1 MRGQV
6 IDGLYKG
13 CTVFRSENNAL
24 CIQDPQTGIIPVT
37 RNNSQSVTDI
47 SHNYPGFGAKTYMV
61 RWKEDAVSVLQLFP
75 DQTIPQTQP
84 ETPKPGKKSR
94 LPLVLGIAVAA
105 LCVVL
110 AAAWFAG
117 VFHRHTWAE
126 ATCTAPRTCTH
137 CGEREGKI
145 LPHTPGDWTVVKKA
159 LYGSW
164 GTRQQNCADCG
175 KELARQSY
183 LPDAY
188 SGNLYTC
195 SSDEFVQR
203 LNLWLQ
209 EAGLAWDTEL
219 TDREGEML
227 AIQILEG
234 DTLQGVVCFVD
245 KNYSTVMGDG
255 PGRINAS
262 SVCIAFQKG
271 STVQEKKL
279 LPVLVAC
286 CNNNLDLASAGE
298 LVTQIQTN
306 RKFESDGVRYHWG
319 TVDGLDYLFLGFD
332 SVPESLNKLPDVP
345 GSEQEESHTPG
356 QSILYDSN
364 GNLRDADS
372 FAAVYRQEAGKLS
385 QEYGYGKLQVD
396 YLSNFENHTYGIH
409 KEGTSQYTAMG
420 FGLGEDLITKNGT
433 FDQIYLICPT
443 DKEDLQTAFAFHSSA
458 MVCLVDPTLG
468 DLTECAGF
476 LDQMV
481 EEMDQEG
488 KTLKEING
496 ITYYMTLRDD
506 GYICLVISF

>member
-13 CTVFRSENNAL
+13 CTVFRSENNTL
-24 CIQDPQTGIIPVT
+24 CIQDPQAGIIPVT

-75 DQTIPQTQP
+75 DQTIPQTRQ
-84 ETPKPGKKSR
+84 ETPTPGKKSR
-94 LPLVLGIAVAA
+94 LPLVLAIAAIA
-105 LCVVL
+105 LCAVL

-126 ATCTAPRTCTH
+126 ATCTAPRICTG
-137 CGEREGKI
+137 CAEREGKV
-145 LPHTPGDWTVVKKA
+145 LPHTPGDWTVAKKA

-175 KELARQSY
+175 KELARERY

-188 SGNLYTC
+188 TGKLYTC
-195 SSDEFVQR
+195 SSDEFLQR

-209 EAGLAWDTEL
+209 EAGLPWVTEL
-219 TDREGEML
+219 TDREGGML

-245 KNYSTVMGDG
+245 SNYTTVMGDG

-262 SVCIAFQKG
+262 SICIAFQEG
-271 STVQEKKL
+271 STEQEEKL

-298 LVTQIQTN
+298 LVTQIRSN
-306 RKFESDGVRYHWG
+306 REFESDGVRYLWG
-319 TVDGLDYLFLGFD
+319 NVDGLDYLFLGFD
-332 SVPESLNKLPDVP
+332 SVPDSLSKLPDVP
-345 GSEQEESHTPG
+345 GSEQEESHTTG
-356 QSILYDSN
+356 QSILYDSS
-364 GNLRDADS
+364 GELRDADS

-385 QEYGYGKLQVD
+385 QEYGYGALQVD
-396 YLSNFENHTYGIH
+396 YLSDFENHTYGIH
-409 KEGTSQYTAMG
+409 KEGISQYTAMA
-420 FGLGEDLITKNGT
+420 FGLGEVLIEKNGS
-433 FDQIYLICPT
+433 FDEIYLICPT
-443 DKEDLQTAFAFHSSA
+443 DTESQRTAFAFHSSA

-468 DLTECAGF
+468 GLKECAGF

-481 EEMDQEG
+481 EEMDSEG

-496 ITYYMTLRDD
+496 ISYYMSLRDD
-506 GYICLVISF
+506 GYLCLVITF